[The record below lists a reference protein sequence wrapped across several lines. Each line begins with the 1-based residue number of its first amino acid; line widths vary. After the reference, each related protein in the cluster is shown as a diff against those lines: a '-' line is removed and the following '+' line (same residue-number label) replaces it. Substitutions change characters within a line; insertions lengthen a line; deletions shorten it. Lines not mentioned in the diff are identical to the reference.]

1 MKINILSV
9 FPEMFSPVTEH
20 SLLGKACRKGI
31 LDISIV
37 NIRDFS
43 EDRRLKTDDSPFGGG
58 PGMVMTP
65 QPIFGALRSLGF
77 ADGNVR
83 GKIIYMSPRGR
94 LLNRE
99 LIEEMS
105 AADEL
110 TILCG
115 HYEGVDQRV
124 ISYWNMEEI
133 SIGDYILTGGE
144 LPAMVLV
151 DSISRFIPG
160 VLGNEDSATDES
172 IYSGLLEA
180 DMYTRP
186 GVFEGMPVPDVLTEG
201 NHKEINLWQLMKS
214 IELTNE
220 RRPELF
226 RKWWQSETKMDFLT
240 KKERKKVEELVKK
253 LLLE

>member
-9 FPEMFSPVTEH
+9 FPEMFAPVTEH
-20 SLLGKACRKGI
+20 SLLGKACDNGI
-31 LDISIV
+31 LDINV
-37 NIRDFS
+37 LNIRDFS
-43 EDRRLKTDDSPFGGG
+43 EDKHLKTDDSPFGGG

-65 QPIFGALRSLGF
+65 QPIFSALRSLGMET
-77 ADGNVR
+77 DKKR
-83 GKIIYMSPRGR
+83 GRIIYMSPRGR

-99 LIEEMS
+99 LIEEL
-105 AADEL
+105 ATCGEL

-124 ISYWNMEEI
+124 ISHWGMEEV

-151 DSISRFIPG
+151 DSVSRFIPG
-160 VLGNEDSATDES
+160 VLGNEASAEDES
-172 IYSGLLEA
+172 IYTGLLEA

-186 GVFEGMPVPDVLTEG
+186 GIFEGLSVPEVLTEG
-201 NHKEINLWQLMKS
+201 NHKKISLWQFMRS
-214 IELTNE
+214 IEITYE

-226 RKWWQSETKMDFLT
+226 MKWWMDSPKMDFLT
-240 KKERKKVEELVKK
+240 KKERKEVKEFVEK
-253 LLLE
+253 LLLR